1 MPTIPRTYLMKSK
14 AEAAAIQP
22 KSGQVIALYDSD
34 EIYFDVPLNGDPQ
47 SDQVERRKVS
57 GTIVISEAD
66 LADYK
71 PVGDKTP
78 MTDVIYV
85 VTRDGNTESK
95 LPDNSPLFDARIW
108 FDNDWKI
115 IGTNKDDIYVKS
127 EPSDGT
133 FYLVGAATATE
144 STSTLLKNS
153 AVSVNNGVIQ
163 GEISQAQHA
172 NTADTATAATYDTAT
187 PTAHALTSYLR
198 TVSSNYGAQGDMPGT
213 VLTFNLGDGTAV
225 PIQVRDTQYSVVHT
239 DTNGLVPGPS
249 SSDAGKFLQVNNSG
263 NGTWVEIPD
272 YSGAT
277 SLDAGT
283 HGLVPAAAA
292 GNLDSYLRGD
302 GTWGGV
308 FDGTGVG
315 LVPALSQGQTP
326 ADAILTGAGW
336 ASQPTVDA
344 ANKDGLGQVIASTY
358 IKDGS
363 FDSVTNKLIL
373 TYGDSTVA
381 TPHVDEV
388 TIPSYSVFDTSNN
401 GIVPHPTAADA
412 SKVLSSAGTWVPV
425 AVADTVNNV
434 SDPLYVVGAASQ
446 SSATATN
453 SNSFVCIQDSK
464 LYQAGAAVEGQDTFT
479 GDGTTKDFALT
490 YSAAAITEVTVGGS
504 TVSSGYNLEDNY
516 LVFDS
521 APASGVSIVVKYNA
535 PNSAQVVDVTS
546 TQALTNKTYEG
557 YTLGSACSATTG
569 TSLEPTSATLDT
581 FTGDGS
587 ETTFTLTNT
596 LVSIIAVDI
605 NGTDVPSTDY
615 TISGDDI
622 TFNTPPTS
630 GADITITYNT
640 NNPGYGASKLPTSS
654 AVTSYIADNVTS
666 VLATKFDNND
676 VANAYSDTQIYSL
689 GSYVIYDAGS
699 GSALYKCTTAVT
711 SAEDFD
717 PAKWTAVQLSTLFG
731 IELYGT
737 LAVGNTSVT
746 ISDARITTT
755 SRVEYYTDVFGVN
768 ATNITVTSG
777 QVVLTFE
784 AQATAVEVM
793 VIIR

>member
-1 MPTIPRTYLMKSK
+1 MATIARTYKMTTSSEEPSLPPI
-14 AEAAAIQP
+14 A
-22 KSGQVIALYDSD
+22 GQVIALTDTDGVFYDVRNT
-34 EIYFDVPLNGDPQ
+34 EDP
-47 SDQVERRKVS
+47 DGEPIRRKIS
-57 GTIVISEAD
+57 GVKEISESD
-66 LADYK
+66 LNII
-71 PVGDKTP
+71 TP
-78 MTDVIYV
+78 MEDIIYV
-85 VTRDGNTESK
+85 VIPNDQDSQMK
-95 LPDNSPLFDARIW
+95 LPDGSPLYELRIW
-108 FDNDWKI
+108 KNQNWKVV
-115 IGTNKDDIYVKS
+115 GSNRLDENVKS
-127 EPSDGT
+127 EASNGT
-133 FYLVGAATATE
+133 FYLVGSDS
-144 STSTLLKNS
+144 STDSTGTLLKN
-153 AVSVNNGVIQ
+153 ANVSVTNGVINAT
-163 GEISQAQHA
+163 ISHAQEAEHA
-172 NTADTATAATYDTAT
+172 VSASYDDAT
-187 PTAHALTSYLR
+187 PQQAITKYLYEVESDYDVN
-198 TVSSNYGAQGDMPGT
+198 TGDMLGT
-213 VLTFNLGDGTAV
+213 VLTFTLGDGTEV
-225 PIQVRDTQYSVVHT
+225 PIQIQDTQYSVFTT
-239 DTNGLVPGPS
+239 DTDGLVPGPS
-249 SSDAGKFLQVNNSG
+249 SSDSGKYLMG
-263 NGTWVEIPD
+263 DGTWADIPT

-277 SLDAGT
+277 SLADGT
-283 HGLVPAAAA
+283 PGLVPAATTSDI
-292 GNLDSYLRGD
+292 DSYLRGD
-302 GTWGGV
+302 GTWGSS
-308 FDGTGVG
+308 FSTASAG
-315 LVPALSQGQTP
+315 LVPALTGIQTP
-326 ADAILTGAGW
+326 ASAILTGTGW

-363 FDSVTNKLIL
+363 FDSANSKLIL

-388 TIPSYSVFDTSNN
+388 TIPSYSVFDTSDN
-401 GIVPHPTAADA
+401 GLVPHPTTSDPT
-412 SKVLSSAGTWVPV
+412 KVLNSAGTWVPV

-434 SDPLYVVGAASQ
+434 SDPLYVVGATSQVAST
-446 SSATATN
+446 STN
-453 SNSFVCIQDSK
+453 SNAFVYIQDSK
-464 LYQAGAAVEGQDTFT
+464 LYQAGAAIERQNTFT
-479 GDGTTKDFALT
+479 GDGATKSFGLT
-490 YSAAAITEVTVGGS
+490 YSAANITEVTVGGA
-504 TVSSGYNLEDNY
+504 TVSSGFSLEDNY
-516 LVFDS
+516 IVFDTE
-521 APASGVSIVVKYNA
+521 PASGASIVVKYNA
-535 PNSAQVVDVTS
+535 PNSAQVVDVVS

-557 YTLGSACSATTG
+557 YTLGSACSATIG

-615 TISGDDI
+615 TVSGNDI
-622 TFNTPPTS
+622 TFNTAPTS
-630 GADITITYNT
+630 GADITVTYNT

-676 VANAYSDTQIYSL
+676 VANAYSDTQTYAL

-793 VIIR
+793 VVIK